1 MAIADRPIQ
10 GGNGGGIA
18 PYLAAG
24 TSRVGRAPWEDELNK
39 LLLGIPQSEWGS
51 IRAGLGLSPG
61 GGYAPGGVQ
70 AGTAAPATAAGA
82 APALMVGSVP
92 AGGAAGGATGE
103 GVGGGGNDP
112 NATGYGQT
120 TDVKGVLGTLGS
132 FALGP
137 IGAALALGVNMVA
150 DPNRTSTYGLADMFS
165 GKPTSLTGMLAD
177 QWNGNLVNPNV
188 VSPDKTA
195 GPADYGKADFG
206 ADFSGTVSS
215 GGPEG
220 GGKATGG
227 ADPSQNAENNAP
239 DAGKGDG
246 MADGGQ
252 KLRKGGYTG
261 AGRDGVVQ
269 PGRPAGTVHESE
281 FVIPHEAV
289 ALLGLPFLERL
300 RAVGKT

>member
-10 GGNGGGIA
+10 GGNGGGIS

-61 GGYAPGGVQ
+61 GGYAPGGAQ
-70 AGTAAPATAAGA
+70 AGTAAPAMMAQAG
-82 APALMVGSVP
+82 PAMMVGSVP
-92 AGGAAGGATGE
+92 AGGGVSGAPGEGQGGAGADMA
-103 GVGGGGNDP
+103 GNVAGFGGMVGSGTP
-112 NATGYGQT
+112 GYGVAHSLA
-120 TDVKGVLGTLGS
+120 DWGLSIASNLGPLGMLGTLGT
-132 FALGP
+132 
-137 IGAALALGVNMVA
+137 MVA
-150 DPNRTSTYGLADMFS
+150 DPDRTTPYGVGDVFGGGGGGQGSTDSSGQYG
-165 GKPTSLTGMLAD
+165 
-177 QWNGNLVNPNV
+177 
-188 VSPDKTA
+188 
-195 GPADYGKADFG
+195 GPA
-206 ADFSGTVSS
+206 
-215 GGPEG
+215 
-220 GGKATGG
+220 GG
-227 ADPSQNAENNAP
+227 ADTANSANSAGGPSAH
-239 DAGKGDG
+239 
-246 MADGGQ
+246 GGGTDPNGNEW
-252 KLRKGGYTG
+252 RKGGYTG